1 MHFRYFI
8 VEILFTANK
17 LLLVLVAYI
26 KITFRKLKIFPLFK
40 IHAFIL
46 MNQVFHFHLPFF
58 KISVIKW
65 VDRIEA
71 LNSLQP
77 FYLHRLLNFISL
89 KICLSESLSLTLLN
103 NWVNLSSFSS

>member
-40 IHAFIL
+40 IHAFYTHESGFPFSFAIL
-46 MNQVFHFHLPFF
+46 QN
-58 KISVIKW
+58 
-65 VDRIEA
+65 
-71 LNSLQP
+71 
-77 FYLHRLLNFISL
+77 
-89 KICLSESLSLTLLN
+89 
-103 NWVNLSSFSS
+103 